1 MKSRIKILF
10 LASLMLIPEIFKGQ
24 NRESFSE
31 EITAFESFL
40 KNQMEVDRIPGLSVG
55 FYKGD
60 FMWAEGY
67 GKIDLENEVEATAQ
81 SAYRLASVTKS
92 MTAVAIMQLQEEGKL
107 DIDDPVRKY
116 VPYFPRKKWEVT
128 LRQLMGHLGGIS
140 HYQDYEEEGSI
151 REHMDTRE
159 AIEIFKDFELV
170 AQPGTQYNYS
180 SYGYNLLGAAVEGAA
195 GVPYGKYLRE
205 NIWDPL
211 DMDHTWMD
219 APDQIIPKRAEGYRL
234 EFGELKS
241 SEFVNISSRFAAGGT
256 RSTVV
261 DMLKYARGLNEGAI
275 LSDKSTRMM
284 ETSMNTADGRRTD
297 YGMGWHVDPVNGHF
311 KASHTGGQPETRT
324 MLLRFPAEDFAIA
337 LAYNLEGGSQRA
349 IARRLYQL
357 IMGEAWNVKPYSG
370 SEFDNALIDGIWDV
384 YNYGM
389 AYYDYRNKPRNTDPG
404 EMERSFRFLNNTLN
418 PDSLRENFETVKQKI
433 DLGIHPKARKAY
445 VRVGSHMIASLVDHY
460 GKDRMEYYHRNGA
473 FALFEDYLELTPS
486 QGNCWP
492 VNEGLTEKIRAYQND
507 WSEVWSGYNRQ
518 LFIASWNDPDEILQ
532 RLSLRAAEKSIHPD
546 YTSKLANALFEK
558 FLDENGNGSVDPA
571 EQFISLY
578 PESAVPY
585 LTKGHLHI
593 LKGEKDQAES
603 AYRRGLKA
611 KVDRHAVSAGVLN
624 YYAQRLFD
632 RNRLD
637 EALNLLDVA
646 ENIHPEDAG
655 LNHTRADIYREMSRR
670 QYEKALEKDPGL
682 EDAWE
687 GLQEI
692 E

>member
-1 MKSRIKILF
+1 MKTTTNVVF
-10 LASLMLIPEIFKGQ
+10 AASLLLLPLIIKSQEKNPFSDEIDVY
-24 NRESFSE
+24 E
-31 EITAFESFL
+31 EFL
-40 KNQMEVDRIPGLSVG
+40 ENQMEADRIPGLSVG

-60 FMWAEGY
+60 YMWTEGY
-67 GKIDLENEVEATAQ
+67 GYIDLENKVEATGE
-81 SAYRLASVTKS
+81 SAYRLASNTKS
-92 MTAVAIMQLQEEGKL
+92 MTAVVILQLQEEGKL
-107 DIDDPVRKY
+107 DIDDSVREY
-116 VPYFPRKKWEVT
+116 VPYFPRKRWEIT
-128 LRQLMGHLGGIS
+128 LRQLMGHIGGIS

-151 REHMDTRE
+151 KEHKDTRE
-159 AIEIFKDFELV
+159 AIEIFEDFDLV
-170 AQPGTQYNYS
+170 DKPGTKYNYS

-195 GVPYGKYLRE
+195 GMRYGEYLRK
-205 NIWDPL
+205 NIWEPL
-211 DMDHTWMD
+211 DMDHTLMD
-219 APDQIIPKRAEGYRL
+219 VPDKIISNRAEGYRL
-234 EFGELKS
+234 EFGELKK
-241 SEFVNISSRFAAGGT
+241 SEFVNMSSRFAAGGA

-261 DMLKYARGLNEGAI
+261 DMLKYARGMNNKTV
-275 LSDKSTRMM
+275 LSEKSTRMM

-311 KASHTGGQPETRT
+311 KAYHTGGQPETRT

-337 LAYNLEGGSQRA
+337 LAYNLEGGSLRA

-357 IMGEAWNVKPYSG
+357 IMDEAWNVKPYSG
-370 SEFDNALIDGIWDV
+370 NKFDKALINGIWDV

-389 AYYDYRNKPRNTDPG
+389 AYYDYRSKPRNTHPG

-433 DLGIHPKARKAY
+433 DLGIHPKAKKAY

-460 GKDRMEYYHRNGA
+460 GKDRMEYYHKNGA

-486 QGNCWP
+486 QGNRWP

-507 WSEVWSGYNRQ
+507 WSETWSGYNRQ

-611 KVDRHAVSAGVLN
+611 KVDRHAASAGVLN